1 MRMNVAAP
9 DQHKQYD
16 ASVPKFL
23 HNRPKTVV
31 QHCMR
36 RWFDAENSTLEDV
49 DQVSSSQ
56 FLVKSLSD
64 FKTALCYEVCF
75 ENDSGMPSCQ
85 CLDWINNHLPCKHFM
100 AVFHHLIPE
109 TDKNNP
115 YICLDVES
123 FPLDSQEDPSGFNDE
138 DVLELHI
145 SNNEGDEYYIESLP
159 IPPRQTIKK
168 ERTKICNLLEIIKMR
183 CYESDNLH
191 LLEKISETLTS
202 VASDLVKDLPKEC
215 NFVLDN
221 TQTQHI

>member
-1 MRMNVAAP
+1 MRMNVAAS

-36 RWFDAENSTLEDV
+36 RWFNADNSTLEDV

-100 AVFHHLIPE
+100 AVFHHFPNSWDLI
-109 TDKNNP
+109 
-115 YICLDVES
+115 
-123 FPLDSQEDPSGFNDE
+123 
-138 DVLELHI
+138 
-145 SNNEGDEYYIESLP
+145 
-159 IPPRQTIKK
+159 
-168 ERTKICNLLEIIKMR
+168 
-183 CYESDNLH
+183 
-191 LLEKISETLTS
+191 
-202 VASDLVKDLPKEC
+202 
-215 NFVLDN
+215 
-221 TQTQHI
+221 